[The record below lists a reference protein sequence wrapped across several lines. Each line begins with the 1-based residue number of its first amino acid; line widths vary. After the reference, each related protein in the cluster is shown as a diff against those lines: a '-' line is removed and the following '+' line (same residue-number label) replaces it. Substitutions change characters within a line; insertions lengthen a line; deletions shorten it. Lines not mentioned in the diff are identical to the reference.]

1 MRTVG
6 RILTV
11 LVVIVVV
18 LGLVAGGGFFYI
30 SRKPFPQISGTLR
43 VSGLQGNVTV
53 IRDKWGVP
61 HIYADSPHDLF
72 LAQGYVTSQDRL
84 WQMEFWRRIGA
95 GRLSEVLGKSA
106 LGNDLFIRAIGWRR
120 ASEADY
126 KLLGPEE
133 RDVLQWYADGV
144 NAFVNTHK
152 DNLPLEFT
160 ILGLTGAKFTLE
172 PWTPVDTLT
181 WGKVMAWDLGGN
193 WDDELLRSRLL
204 TKYGDERGAQIIN
217 ALWPS
222 YPSNHPIIVPT
233 GVAWQNLGDGAL
245 TEAADLRAL
254 MQTGKD
260 GIGSNNW
267 VIAGSRTTTGKPLL
281 ANDMHLGIQM
291 PSIWYEVGLHCRTVS
306 ASCPYNV
313 TGFVFPGVPGVVV
326 GHNDKIA
333 WGVTNLGPDVQD
345 LYVEHVNLKNPNQ
358 VEFQGQ
364 WEDVQVIPETVR
376 VMGKSLPEDFE
387 PTANMQV
394 SYDAATNTTNVV
406 FNVRVTRHGP
416 ILNDVVKSLR
426 NSPDAVAMK
435 WTAIQPGASVV
446 PALLMI
452 DRAQNWNDFREALR
466 HWDIAAQNFVFA
478 DVDGNIGYQATG
490 LIPIRANPAKT
501 GGAGS
506 DGSLP
511 VSGWTGEYEWTG
523 YIPFDKLPSRF
534 NPQDGFIVTANNAVV
549 DGKYPYFISRDWDA
563 GYRAQRITD
572 MIRAKDKLSADDIK
586 AIHGDGTVLFADQL
600 MPYLKVLQA
609 STPTQKAALDA
620 LMKWDRVAKRDRVGA
635 SVFEALTYHVVED
648 TFGDELGPSL
658 AEDYVSAGPTQR
670 AAIAALLDRSNDPMW
685 NDIGTTD
692 RTETRDD
699 ILQRAFE
706 DTCKEL
712 EAQLG
717 GDVAKWNW
725 GRLHTTTFR
734 NGSLGQSGISIIEA
748 IFNRGPVVTD
758 GTGIAVNATSF
769 GPGPDDRYTVMWGPS
784 ERYIADLADWT
795 RSLSV
800 HTTGQ
805 SGQPYSKHYDDFI
818 DLWRNI
824 QYHPMLW
831 SRADVEKNVEGTLT
845 LTP

>member
-1 MRTVG
+1 
-6 RILTV
+6 
-11 LVVIVVV
+11 
-18 LGLVAGGGFFYI
+18 
-30 SRKPFPQISGTLR
+30 
-43 VSGLQGNVTV
+43 
-53 IRDKWGVP
+53 
-61 HIYADSPHDLF
+61 
-72 LAQGYVTSQDRL
+72 
-84 WQMEFWRRIGA
+84 
-95 GRLSEVLGKSA
+95 
-106 LGNDLFIRAIGWRR
+106 
-120 ASEADY
+120 
-126 KLLGPEE
+126 
-133 RDVLQWYADGV
+133 
-144 NAFVNTHK
+144 
-152 DNLPLEFT
+152 
-160 ILGLTGAKFTLE
+160 
-172 PWTPVDTLT
+172 
-181 WGKVMAWDLGGN
+181 
-193 WDDELLRSRLL
+193 
-204 TKYGDERGAQIIN
+204 
-217 ALWPS
+217 
-222 YPSNHPIIVPT
+222 
-233 GVAWQNLGDGAL
+233 
-245 TEAADLRAL
+245 
-254 MQTGKD
+254 
-260 GIGSNNW
+260 
-267 VIAGSRTTTGKPLL
+267 
-281 ANDMHLGIQM
+281 
-291 PSIWYEVGLHCRTVS
+291 
-306 ASCPYNV
+306 
-313 TGFVFPGVPGVVV
+313 V

-345 LYVEHVNLKNPNQ
+345 LYVEHVNSKNANQ

-376 VMGKSLPEDFE
+376 VTGKSLPEDFE

-426 NSPDAVAMK
+426 NSPNAVAMK

-452 DRAQNWNDFREALR
+452 DRAQNWNDFREALH

-490 LIPIRANPAKT
+490 LIPIRAR
-501 GGAGS
+501 S

-511 VSGWTGEYEWTG
+511 VSGWTGEDEWTG

-534 NPQDGFIVTANNAVV
+534 NPQDGFVVTANNAVV
-549 DGKYPYFISRDWDA
+549 DDKYPYFISRDWDV

-586 AIHGDGTVLFADQL
+586 AIHGDDYDLFADQL
-600 MPYLKVLQA
+600 MPYLKVLQTG
-609 STPTQKAALDA
+609 TPTQKAALDA
-620 LMKWDRVAKRDRVGA
+620 LIKWDHVAKRDRVGA
-635 SVFEALTYHVVED
+635 SVFEALVYHVVED

-658 AEDYVSAGPTQR
+658 AEDYVSDGATQR
-670 AAIAALLDRSNDPMW
+670 AAIAVLLDRPNDPMW

-706 DTCKEL
+706 DACKEL
-712 EAQLG
+712 EARLG
-717 GDVAKWNW
+717 GDVAQWNW

-758 GTGIAVNATSF
+758 GTGIAVNATSYS
-769 GPGPDDRYTVMWGPS
+769 PDLEDRYTVVWGPS

>member
-6 RILTV
+6 RILTI

-43 VSGLQGNVTV
+43 AAGLQGNVTV

-72 LAQGYVTSQDRL
+72 LAQGYITSQDRL

-106 LGNDLFIRAIGWRR
+106 LSNDLFIRAIGWRR

-126 KLLGPEE
+126 KLLEPDE

-144 NAFVNTHK
+144 NAFVSTHR

-160 ILGLTGAKFTLE
+160 ILGLTGAKFALE
-172 PWTPVDTLT
+172 LWTPVDTIT
-181 WGKVMAWDLGGN
+181 WGKVMAWDLGSN
-193 WDDELLRSRLL
+193 WDAELLRSRLL
-204 TKYGDERGAQIIN
+204 AKYGDERGAQIIN
-217 ALWPS
+217 ALWPA

-233 GVAWQNLGDGAL
+233 GVAWQNLGESAI

-254 MQTGKD
+254 MQTGND

-291 PSIWYEVGLHCRTVS
+291 PSIWYEVGLHCRTMS

-313 TGFVFPGVPGVVV
+313 TGYVFPGVPGVVV

-345 LYVEHVNLKNPNQ
+345 LYIERVNPDNPDQ
-358 VEFQGQ
+358 VEFRGQ
-364 WEDVQVIPETVR
+364 WENVQVIPETVH

-387 PTANMQV
+387 PTTNMRV
-394 SYDAATNTTNVV
+394 SYDAATNMTDIV

-426 NSPDAVAMK
+426 NSSDAVAMK
-435 WTAIQPGASVV
+435 WTAIQPGASVI

-452 DRAQNWNDFREALR
+452 DRAQSWDDFREGLR

-490 LIPIRANPAKT
+490 LIPTRAK
-501 GGAGS
+501 G

-534 NPQDGFIVTANNAVV
+534 NPQEGFIVTANNAIV
-549 DGKYPYFISRDWDA
+549 DDKYPYFISRDWDA

-572 MIRAKDKLSADDIK
+572 MIRAKDRLSVDDVK
-586 AIHGDGTVLFADQL
+586 AIHGDDTVLSADEL
-600 MPYLKVLQA
+600 MPYLNVLQA
-609 STPTQKAALDA
+609 GTPTQKAALDA
-620 LMKWDRVAKRDRVGA
+620 LNKWDHVAKRDRVGA
-635 SVFEALTYHVVED
+635 SVFEALTYHVIED

-658 AEDYVSAGPTQR
+658 AQDYVSAGPTQR
-670 AAIAALLDRSNDPMW
+670 AAIAMLLARPNDPMW
-685 NDIGTTD
+685 NDIGTTE

-706 DTCKEL
+706 DACKEL
-712 EAQLG
+712 ETRLG
-717 GDVAKWNW
+717 GDVAQWNW

-734 NGSLGQSGISIIEA
+734 NGSLGQSGIPIIEA

-758 GTGIAVNATSF
+758 GTTIAVNATSF
-769 GPGPDDRYTVMWGPS
+769 DPELDNRYAVVWGPS

-795 RSLSV
+795 HSLSV

-805 SGQPYSKHYDDFI
+805 SGLPYHKHYDDFI

-831 SRADVEKNVEGTLT
+831 LRADVEKNVEGTLT